1 MQMYIDYFALKEL
14 PFSIAPNPQ
23 YLYMSGQHQEAL
35 AHLLFGIQSEV
46 GGFILLTGEVGTG
59 KTTLCRCLLEQIP
72 MDVETAFVLNPKVS
86 AIELLQT
93 ISDEFGFAGG
103 GSQSL
108 KSLTDALNLYL
119 LKEHRAGKRAV
130 LIIDEAQNL
139 SREVLEQLRL
149 LTNLETNERKLLQII
164 LLGQPELG
172 ETLNKRSLRQFSQ
185 RITARYHLEA
195 LKSNETR
202 DYIAHRLKVAGG
214 DSNLFDTK
222 ASHRIHQLTGGVP
235 RLINLICDRSM
246 LGTYA
251 EDKKIVSL
259 ATVNK
264 AAVEV
269 MGTKRSSFNWG
280 LLTLTA
286 SVTVALFILLWIK
299 SPLDEAPDAQDNVFA
314 DAEQQNV
321 SSNQPASTSIAP
333 PNEDDLNLTIQ
344 GHNDIRA
351 AWYDL
356 FALWGTAFADQKT
369 APCELAKDISLE
381 CMERQVSWQELQRI
395 DRPMIVFLEEQYF
408 TISEINHKH
417 VTLLAGNKQFELTRI
432 EFLERFDGRISM
444 SWRIP
449 PNYDSPLKL
458 YDRGPEVDWLAAK
471 LAMIEG
477 KQEPIETGTTFTSL
491 LKSRVEKFQNAVG
504 LEPDGVAGP
513 LTLININSFG
523 RENVPRL
530 TADDED

>member
-202 DYIAHRLKVAGG
+202 DYIAHRLKVVGG

-246 LGTYA
+246 LGTY
-251 EDKKIVSL
+251 KKTKLSHL
-259 ATVNK
+259 LQLTKQPWK
-264 AAVEV
+264 A

-299 SPLDEAPDAQDNVFA
+299 SP
-314 DAEQQNV
+314 
-321 SSNQPASTSIAP
+321 
-333 PNEDDLNLTIQ
+333 
-344 GHNDIRA
+344 
-351 AWYDL
+351 
-356 FALWGTAFADQKT
+356 
-369 APCELAKDISLE
+369 
-381 CMERQVSWQELQRI
+381 
-395 DRPMIVFLEEQYF
+395 PM
-408 TISEINHKH
+408 K
-417 VTLLAGNKQFELTRI
+417 
-432 EFLERFDGRISM
+432 
-444 SWRIP
+444 
-449 PNYDSPLKL
+449 
-458 YDRGPEVDWLAAK
+458 
-471 LAMIEG
+471 
-477 KQEPIETGTTFTSL
+477 
-491 LKSRVEKFQNAVG
+491 
-504 LEPDGVAGP
+504 
-513 LTLININSFG
+513 
-523 RENVPRL
+523 
-530 TADDED
+530 